1 MDFGLISCC
10 PSRGSISA
18 ETYFSALSDGFAGR
32 PYIVRM
38 VVGKPVDEARNE
50 LAEIALQIIR
60 GPLPWEADEV
70 LVHWHDDDATWS
82 TAVMDRA
89 LQYMRD
95 DRRVDLLSGN
105 FCQRRPFAPS
115 EFFTSVEATGNENLV
130 PISSAGFHWVL
141 MRASVLKRVGPS
153 PFTPLYMMA
162 EDISFFKRASE
173 AGVAMFMAKDL
184 LVGHVDSDR
193 GIMYLPDRAAL
204 SLNGEARAVPT
215 QSHQQRRSYGP
226 STDEQIR
233 NHRLG
238 NSAHRTRMALAW
250 LREHH
255 GNTP

>member
-1 MDFGLISCC
+1 MDFGLIALC

-18 ETYFSALSDGFAGR
+18 ATYFSALDDGFAGR
-32 PYIVRM
+32 PCIFRM

-60 GPLPWEADEV
+60 GPLPWEVDEV

-89 LQYMRD
+89 LQYMGD
-95 DRRVDLLSGN
+95 DRRIDLLAGN

-115 EFFTSVEATGNENLV
+115 EGDASAASGHENLV

-141 MRASVLKRVGPS
+141 MRACVLERVGPA

-162 EDISFFKRASE
+162 EDISFFKRACD
-173 AGVAMFMAKDL
+173 AGVAMYMARDL
-184 LVGHVDSDR
+184 PVGHVDSER
-193 GIMYLPDRAAL
+193 GVMYLPNRPAL
-204 SLNGEARAVPT
+204 SLNGEALDVPT
-215 QSHQQRRSYGP
+215 QSHQQRRSYGAA
-226 STDEQIR
+226 TDEQIT
-233 NHRLG
+233 NYRLG

-250 LREHH
+250 IREHH